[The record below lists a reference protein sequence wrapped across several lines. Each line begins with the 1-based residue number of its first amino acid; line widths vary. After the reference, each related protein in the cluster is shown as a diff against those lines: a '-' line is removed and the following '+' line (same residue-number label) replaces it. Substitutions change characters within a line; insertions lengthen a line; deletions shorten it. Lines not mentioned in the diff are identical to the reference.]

1 MDGVQVDIGI
11 KGLSK
16 SFSKDRRTVVA
27 LEGFDLEVAHGEFVC
42 LLGPSGCG
50 KTTVL
55 RIVAG
60 LEGKTDGS
68 VAVNRGGHSGGPTS
82 ELTEVSGAGRDR
94 GMVFQEF
101 ALFPWRSVRKNI
113 EFGLELAEVPEQ
125 ERGLISK
132 KLIDLVGLKGFEDAY
147 PRELSGGMRQ
157 RVAIARALAND
168 PEVLLMDEPFGSLD
182 AQTRNLMQK
191 ELLRIWAA
199 AKKTVLFV
207 THSVEEAV
215 FLADRIVVMTA
226 RPGKVR
232 EIIPVPLARPRDRTS
247 REFIE
252 IRSKVLTELEE
263 EFDKARAKELSP
275 E

>member
-1 MDGVQVDIGI
+1 MDGVQVDISI
-11 KGLSK
+11 SGLSK
-16 SFSKDRRTVVA
+16 VFSEDRRSLVA
-27 LEGFDLEVAHGEFVC
+27 IDCFDLEVAHGEFVC

-60 LEGKTDGS
+60 LESKSSGS
-68 VAVNRGGHSGGPTS
+68 VLVDGKEVVGPGS
-82 ELTEVSGAGRDR
+82 DR

-101 ALFPWRSVRKNI
+101 ALFPWRTVRRNV
-113 EFGLELAEVPEQ
+113 EFGLEVKHIPDV
-125 ERGLISK
+125 ERAAISGRLIE
-132 KLIDLVGLKGFEDAY
+132 LVGLKGFADAY
-147 PRELSGGMRQ
+147 PRELSGGMKQ

-191 ELLRIWAA
+191 ELLRIWSATR
-199 AKKTVLFV
+199 KTVLFV

-215 FLADRIVVMTA
+215 FLADKIVVMTA

-232 EIIPVPLARPRDRTS
+232 EMIVVSLARPRDRTS
-247 REFIE
+247 REFLA
-252 IRSKVLTELEE
+252 IRSKVLSELEE
-263 EFDKARAKELSP
+263 EFEKARAAELP
-275 E
+275 RV